1 MNVTIFTELTTAEKL
16 AEITK
21 ESANYIGLYVDMNIA
36 EQRKYVKEQAED
48 IKSIRKALNTSR
60 IKKVKDYTLKV
71 KKEFD
76 GIDAILSDANE
87 PFTLLIDGYADE
99 RKVILDAEKKRLCDI
114 ERAAQKEVDHEFALL
129 LDKSYLADKL
139 AAENAQR
146 DHDEKIRVDAEENAR
161 LSMIRAKEIT
171 DRAIELDK
179 ANRLANKE
187 HVRGVN
193 RDILA
198 SLLNNGVGE
207 FEAKKLITLIAQ
219 GKINN
224 ITINY

>member
-1 MNVTIFTELTTAEKL
+1 MLVTIFKDVTTEEALVEIEAE
-16 AEITK
+16 AA
-21 ESANYIGLYVDMNIA
+21 SYQGLFVEMEDPN
-36 EQRKYVKEQAED
+36 QRRFVKEKASE
-48 IKSIRKALNTSR
+48 IKGILKKLKATGIEIRKDDAS
-60 IKKVKDYTLKV
+60 KVVEEESKV
-71 KKEFD
+71 RGRLEK
-76 GIDAILSDANE
+76 ANE
-87 PFTLLIDGYADE
+87 PFTLLLDDWEAE
-99 RKVILDAEKKRLCDI
+99 RKRVLDLAKEKKRQEDLYI
-114 ERAAQKEVDHEFALL
+114 QAGLDHEFALL

-139 AAENAQR
+139 AAEKAQR
-146 DHDEKIRVDAEENAR
+146 DHDEKIRVDAEENSR

-207 FEAKKLITLIAQ
+207 FEAKTLITLIAQ